1 MPVAFRADGTNYMF
15 DSGLIILM
23 VCLSL
28 STVNST

>member
-23 VCLSL
+23 FVSPSQL
-28 STVNST
+28 